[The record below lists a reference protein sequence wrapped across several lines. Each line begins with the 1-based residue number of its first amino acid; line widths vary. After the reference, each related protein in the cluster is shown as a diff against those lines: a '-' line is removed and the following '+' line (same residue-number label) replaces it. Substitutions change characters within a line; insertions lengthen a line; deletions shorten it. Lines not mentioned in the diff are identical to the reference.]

1 MREEFGDFW
10 AFLGDIHVITTNGTL
25 KNNGTCVMGRGIAR
39 EAKIR
44 FPGIDKTL
52 GREIRNH
59 GNKVHKLGCW
69 TRADGAIFNIMS
81 FPVKHQWFEQ
91 ADIELIKDS
100 AARLAYEVTNEKR
113 IIMVRPGCGN
123 GGLHWDTVKPEIED
137 YLDNRFVIVERKQ
150 A

>member
-10 AFLGDIHVITTNGTL
+10 AFLGDIHVITTNGTP
-25 KNNGTCVMGRGIAR
+25 KSNNACVMGRGIAR

-44 FPGIDKTL
+44 FDKTL
-52 GREIRNH
+52 GREIKNH
-59 GNKVHKLGCW
+59 GNRVHKLGRW
-69 TRADGAIFNIMS
+69 IRADGATFNIMS

-100 AARLAYEVTNEKR
+100 AARLAYEVTNDKR
-113 IIMVRPGCGN
+113 IIMVRLGCGN
-123 GGLHWDTVKPEIED
+123 GGLLWSVVKEAVED
-137 YLDNRFVIVERKQ
+137 YFDDRFIIVERRQ